1 MNVYELI
8 QMVGQN
14 VWLYGGSLVIILGI
28 LIFVHEWGH
37 YIVARM
43 CGVHVEKFSIGF
55 GKEIYGFTDK
65 AGTRWKIS
73 MFPLGGFVQLF
84 GDTDP
89 ASSRHSDKVE
99 DGEEIREM
107 TTEERKVAFFTKKLW
122 QRALIVLAGPG
133 INYLFAIILLA
144 GLYLSY
150 GQPVSPPTAAAI
162 MVGSNAEKY
171 GFQPHDYIISIDGKN
186 INDFSDIRREMMVA
200 LNEERHFVIER
211 AGEIIEI
218 TARPKKVTMT
228 DKFGFVS
235 SIGVLGIIG
244 AEKGILVDEIKS
256 IDGIEYNDKQHLI
269 AVLKERM
276 GTSFT
281 ISFKD
286 EENAEQAIAEEEGSN
301 QKQDDDANSIDALII
316 APQADRNE
324 ELGLVTETTET
335 GEDVLYLSN
344 LEPELYVSH
353 TIITAVQSAIR
364 EAYTMTVSSLEALWQ
379 MVVGIRSVT
388 ELGGIVRIGA
398 IAGETASQGIVPII
412 LLTALLS
419 INLGFINLLP
429 IPMLDG
435 GHLMFYSI
443 EAVIGKSVPE
453 RIQEYAFQAGFVFLV
468 GIMAFANLNDI
479 YQLIS

>member
-162 MVGSNAEKY
+162 
-171 GFQPHDYIISIDGKN
+171 ISASPISLL
-186 INDFSDIRREMMVA
+186 I
-200 LNEERHFVIER
+200 
-211 AGEIIEI
+211 
-218 TARPKKVTMT
+218 PC
-228 DKFGFVS
+228 VS
-235 SIGVLGIIG
+235 PRWS
-244 AEKGILVDEIKS
+244 
-256 IDGIEYNDKQHLI
+256 
-269 AVLKERM
+269 
-276 GTSFT
+276 
-281 ISFKD
+281 
-286 EENAEQAIAEEEGSN
+286 
-301 QKQDDDANSIDALII
+301 ALIFLI
-316 APQADRNE
+316 RIIFSFSGC
-324 ELGLVTETTET
+324 L
-335 GEDVLYLSN
+335 LSR
-344 LEPELYVSH
+344 
-353 TIITAVQSAIR
+353 IITEYSFFEFRFSI
-364 EAYTMTVSSLEALWQ
+364 SS
-379 MVVGIRSVT
+379 GS
-388 ELGGIVRIGA
+388 
-398 IAGETASQGIVPII
+398 
-412 LLTALLS
+412 
-419 INLGFINLLP
+419 
-429 IPMLDG
+429 ML
-435 GHLMFYSI
+435 
-443 EAVIGKSVPE
+443 K
-453 RIQEYAFQAGFVFLV
+453 VF
-468 GIMAFANLNDI
+468 
-479 YQLIS
+479 